1 MQSVEP
7 WSEVRKMDVLGN
19 YKSVISARSTD
30 RDILKKAQDG
40 GIITTLFAYALEEG
54 IIDGAIVA
62 GPGDEPWKPEPMVVT
77 TKAELLAAAGTRY
90 TISPNLSLIKEATR
104 SYGLDRVGIVG
115 TPCQI
120 QAVRKAQVYPIGM
133 RDVDDKIALALGIY
147 CMENLSYQALEAM
160 VEDHCN
166 QKMESVTKMD
176 IGKGKFTVYT
186 ERGAVAQMPL
196 KLIHKYVQ
204 PGCNV
209 CLDYVA
215 NLADISSGS
224 VGSPDGWSTV
234 FVRSTKGNTVWD
246 GAIKAGFFETKPM
259 DQVKPGLDLV
269 KKLATDK
276 ITKNQKNVDARKTIG
291 LKADGTPKGLR
302 NPYESP

>member
-7 WSEVRKMDVLGN
+7 WNEVRRMDILGN

-40 GIITTLFAYALEEG
+40 GIVTTLFAYALEEG

-62 GPGDEPWKPEPMVVT
+62 GPSEEPWKPEPMVVT

-90 TISPNLSLIKEATR
+90 TISPNLSLIKEVTR

-133 RDVDDKIALALGIY
+133 RDVDDKIALALGIF
-147 CMENLSYQALEAM
+147 CMENLSYQALEAV

-166 QKMESVTKMD
+166 QKMESVKKMD

-196 KLIHKYVQ
+196 KLLHRYVQ

-215 NLADISSGS
+215 NLADISTGS

-246 GAIKAGFFETKPM
+246 GAIEAGLFETKPM
-259 DQVKPGLDLV
+259 DKVKPGLDLV
-269 KKLATDK
+269 KKLANDK
-276 ITKNQKNVDARKTIG
+276 ITKNQKNVDARKTVG

>member
-1 MQSVEP
+1 
-7 WSEVRKMDVLGN
+7 MDVLGN
-19 YKSVISARSTD
+19 YTSVIAARSTD

-40 GIITTLFAYALEEG
+40 GIVTTLFAYALEEG

-62 GPGDEPWKPEPMVVT
+62 GPSDEPWKPKPAVVT

-120 QAVRKAQVYPIGM
+120 QAVRKVQLYPIGM
-133 RDVDDKIALALGIY
+133 RDVDDKIALALGIF
-147 CMENLSYQALEAM
+147 CMENLSYQALEAI

-176 IGKGKFTVYT
+176 VGKGKFTVYT
-186 ERGAVAQMPL
+186 ERGAVSQMPL
-196 KLIHKYVQ
+196 KLLHKYVQ

-246 GAIKAGFFETKPM
+246 GAIDAGLFETKPM
-259 DQVKPGLDLV
+259 DQVKPGLDMV
-269 KKLATDK
+269 RKLSTDK

>member
-1 MQSVEP
+1 MPSREP
-7 WSEVRKMDVLGN
+7 WSEVIEMDVLGN
-19 YKSVISARSTD
+19 YKSVIAARSTD

-40 GIITTLFAYALEEG
+40 GIVTTLFAYALEEG

-62 GPGDEPWKPEPMVVT
+62 GPSDEPWKPKPAVVT

-120 QAVRKAQVYPIGM
+120 QAVRKVQLYPIGM
-133 RDVDDKIALALGIY
+133 RDVDDKIALALGIF
-147 CMENLSYQALEAM
+147 CMENLSYQALEAI

-176 IGKGKFTVYT
+176 VGKGKFTVYT
-186 ERGAVAQMPL
+186 ERGAVSQMPL
-196 KLIHKYVQ
+196 KLLHKYVQ

-234 FVRSTKGNTVWD
+234 FVRSTKGNAVWD
-246 GAIKAGFFETKPM
+246 GAIDAGLFETKPM
-259 DQVKPGLDLV
+259 DQVKPGLDMV
-269 KKLATDK
+269 RKLSTDK

>member
-1 MQSVEP
+1 
-7 WSEVRKMDVLGN
+7 
-19 YKSVISARSTD
+19 
-30 RDILKKAQDG
+30 
-40 GIITTLFAYALEEG
+40 
-54 IIDGAIVA
+54 
-62 GPGDEPWKPEPMVVT
+62 MVVT

-133 RDVDDKIALALGIY
+133 RDVDDKIALALGIF

>member
-1 MQSVEP
+1 
-7 WSEVRKMDVLGN
+7 MDVLGN
-19 YKSVISARSTD
+19 YKSAISARSTD
-30 RDILKKAQDG
+30 KDILKMAQDG

-90 TISPNLSLIKEATR
+90 TISPNVSLIKEATR

-120 QAVRKAQVYPIGM
+120 QAIRKAQLYPIGM

-166 QKMESVTKMD
+166 QKMESVVKMD

-186 ERGAVAQMPL
+186 ERGAVSQMPL

-234 FVRSTKGNTVWD
+234 FVRSMKGNAVWD
-246 GAIKAGFFETKPM
+246 AAIAAGCFETKPM

-269 KKLATDK
+269 TKLATEK

>member
-1 MQSVEP
+1 
-7 WSEVRKMDVLGN
+7 MDILGK
-19 YKSVISARSTD
+19 YKSVVAARSTD
-30 RDILKKAQDG
+30 KDILKKAQDG
-40 GIITTLFAYALEEG
+40 GIATTLFAYALEEG

-62 GPGDEPWKPEPMVVT
+62 GQSDEPWNPEPMVVT
-77 TKAELLAAAGTRY
+77 TKAELLKASGTRY
-90 TISPNLSLIKEATR
+90 TLSPNLALIKEATR

-120 QAVRKAQVYPIGM
+120 QAVRKVQVYPIGM
-133 RDVDDKIALALGIY
+133 RDVDDKIALALGIF
-147 CMENLSYQALEAM
+147 CMENLSYQALEAI

-166 QKMESVTKMD
+166 QKMESVKKMD

-186 ERGAVAQMPL
+186 ERGAVSQMPL

-224 VGSPDGWSTV
+224 VGCPDGWSTV
-234 FVRSTKGNTVWD
+234 FVRSTKGNTVWE
-246 GAIKAGFFETKPM
+246 GAIDAGLFEIKPM
-259 DQVKPGLDLV
+259 DQVKPGLGIV
-269 KKLATDK
+269 EKLATDK
-276 ITKNQKNVDARKTIG
+276 ITKNQKNVEARMTVG

>member
-1 MQSVEP
+1 
-7 WSEVRKMDVLGN
+7 MDVLGN
-19 YKSVISARSTD
+19 YKSAISARSTD
-30 RDILKKAQDG
+30 KDILKKAQDG

-62 GPGDEPWKPEPMVVT
+62 GPGNEPWKPEPMVVT

-90 TISPNLSLIKEATR
+90 TISPNISLIKEATR

-115 TPCQI
+115 TPPCQI
-120 QAVRKAQVYPIGM
+120 QATRKAQLYPIGM
-133 RDVDDKIALALGIY
+133 RDVDDKIALALGIF

-166 QKMESVTKMD
+166 QKMESVVKMD

-186 ERGAVAQMPL
+186 ERGAVSQMPPL

-204 PGCNV
+204 PGCSV

-234 FVRSTKGNTVWD
+234 FVRSTKGNAVWD
-246 GAIKAGFFETKPM
+246 GAIAAGCFETKPI

-269 KKLATDK
+269 TKLATEK